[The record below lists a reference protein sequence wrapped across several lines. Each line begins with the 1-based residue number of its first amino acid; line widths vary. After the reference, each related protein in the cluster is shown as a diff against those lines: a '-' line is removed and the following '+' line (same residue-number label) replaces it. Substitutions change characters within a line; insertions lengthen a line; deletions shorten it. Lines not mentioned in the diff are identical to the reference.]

1 MRLTLS
7 KHHGMHKLDAVQ
19 FNLKL
24 KLYKRDVLRT
34 KYIEEKKTNDENEC
48 S

>member
-1 MRLTLS
+1 LNS
-7 KHHGMHKLDAVQ
+7 NKLDAVQ

-24 KLYKRDVLRT
+24 KLHKRDVLRT